1 MSDAEIVSQESP
13 QNRDRP
19 TVAVAILHQGDRFL
33 LQLRDDIPTIA
44 YPGYWGFFGGHIE
57 PGETPE
63 QALKR
68 ELQEEISYTFTVKPV
83 KFGCYNE
90 PQVIRHVFAV
100 PLLVACED
108 LVLNEG
114 WDLKLLTPQ
123 EIERGTCYSA
133 KANQVREIGPRHRQ
147 ILLDFLAR
155 GGRSFLTRF
164 D

>member
-1 MSDAEIVSQESP
+1 MSNPNPVSP
-13 QNRDRP
+13 PLPTNRDRP
-19 TVAVAILHQGDRFL
+19 TVAVAILYQGDRFL

-44 YPGYWGFFGGHIE
+44 YPGFWGFFGGHLE

-68 ELQEEISYTFTVKPV
+68 ELAEEIGYTFTVKPE
-83 KFGCYNE
+83 KFGCYHE

-100 PLLVACED
+100 PLTVACED

-123 EIERGTCYSA
+123 EIESGACYSA
-133 KANQVREIGPRHRQ
+133 KANQVRPIGPKHRQ
-147 ILLDFLAR
+147 ILLDFLA
-155 GGRSFLTRF
+155 GG

>member
-1 MSDAEIVSQESP
+1 VSDSAVASQNFSDD
-13 QNRDRP
+13 RDRP
-19 TVAVAILHQGDRFL
+19 TVAVAILYQGDRFL

-68 ELQEEISYTFTVKPV
+68 ELSEEIGYTFTVKPV
-83 KFGCYNE
+83 QFGCYHE

-155 GGRSFLTRF
+155 ARSIFSDSL
-164 D
+164 

>member
-1 MSDAEIVSQESP
+1 MSDSAVASQKFSD
-13 QNRDRP
+13 NRDRP
-19 TVAVAILHQGDRFL
+19 TVAVAILYQGDRFL
-33 LQLRDDIPTIA
+33 MQLRDDIPTIA

-68 ELQEEISYTFTVKPV
+68 ELQEEIGYTFTVKPV
-83 KFGCYNE
+83 QFGCYNE
-90 PQVIRHVFAV
+90 PQVIRYVFAV

-133 KANQVREIGPRHRQ
+133 KANQVREIGPKHRQ
-147 ILLDFLAR
+147 ILLDFLGRAR
-155 GGRSFLTRF
+155 SIFSDSL
-164 D
+164 

>member
-1 MSDAEIVSQESP
+1 MSDPVIVSQKSSDH
-13 QNRDRP
+13 RDRP
-19 TVAVAILHQGDRFL
+19 TVAVAILYQGDRFL

-68 ELQEEISYTFTVKPV
+68 ELEEEISYTFTVKPV
-83 KFGCYNE
+83 KFGCYHE

-100 PLLVACED
+100 PLLVPCEE

-123 EIERGTCYSA
+123 DIERGACYSA
-133 KANQVREIGPRHRQ
+133 QANQVRTIGPRHRQ

-155 GGRSFLTRF
+155 SRSLFSDSL
-164 D
+164 

>member
-1 MSDAEIVSQESP
+1 MSDSVIASQESCDD
-13 QNRDRP
+13 RDRP

-33 LQLRDDIPTIA
+33 MQLRDDIPTIA

-68 ELQEEISYTFTVKPV
+68 ELQEEIGYTFTGKPV

-100 PLLVACED
+100 PLMVACED
-108 LVLNEG
+108 LVLTEG

-123 EIERGTCYSA
+123 EIECGSCYSA
-133 KANQVREIGPRHRQ
+133 QANQVREIGPRHRQ

-155 GGRSFLTRF
+155 ARSIFS
-164 D
+164 DPP